1 MVHRMECMFCLTDA
15 GVYPHNVNVPW
26 TTPAALCVTRQA
38 DFQVFV
44 LCGVCTLR
52 IPHFCPGRRV
62 PAYPQPCNATRGRI
76 VRGIFGDTLRMA
88 GPALLIGGVLAAGT
102 AAALRSTLLGVSP
115 VDPIAFFSVG
125 GLLLLV
131 VIITSLG
138 PALRA
143 SGIQPME
150 ALRRE

>member
-76 VRGIFGDTLRMA
+76 VVFLGQSCTIRWVRGTQDRYRLGYA
-88 GPALLIGGVLAAGT
+88 GRLKPDDFCLHAAH
-102 AAALRSTLLGVSP
+102 RY
-115 VDPIAFFSVG
+115 
-125 GLLLLV
+125 
-131 VIITSLG
+131 
-138 PALRA
+138 
-143 SGIQPME
+143 GIV
-150 ALRRE
+150 